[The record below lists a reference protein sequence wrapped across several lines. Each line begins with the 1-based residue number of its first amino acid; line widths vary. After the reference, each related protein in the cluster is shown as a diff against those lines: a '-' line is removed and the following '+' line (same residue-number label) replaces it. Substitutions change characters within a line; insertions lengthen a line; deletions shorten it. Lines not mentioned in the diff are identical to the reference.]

1 MTNKPRSAPTANP
14 VHFKR
19 FLSGFSTVSLITLLL
34 ASGVPATA
42 DPITDQIDAGRR
54 AYEAGDARV
63 AIQALNFA
71 VAQIEEQL
79 KAVQLQLLPAALPGW
94 TAEDAVSES
103 GGLAAMI
110 AGTNLSRSYRREEDG
125 AALTISITA
134 DSPLLAMMNMMMSTP
149 MLLQTDPGS
158 SPYTFGGFRGTLK
171 KDDDGSETIMLMVGS
186 RILVQLEG
194 SGVDRQTLEA
204 YLEAMNLSQLE
215 KALLG

>member
-1 MTNKPRSAPTANP
+1 MTGSPRFASITSVCTLRPS
-14 VHFKR
+14 R
-19 FLSGFSTVSLITLLL
+19 SRLRRLSLVGLLL
-34 ASGVPATA
+34 ASPLPAAA

-63 AIQALNFA
+63 AVQALNFA

-79 KAVQLQLLPAALPGW
+79 KAVQLQLLPAPLPGW
-94 TAEDAVSES
+94 TAEDAVSGS
-103 GGLAAMI
+103 GGIAAMI
-110 AGTNLSRSYRREEDG
+110 AGTNLSRGYRREADG
-125 AALTISITA
+125 ATLSISVTA

-149 MLLQTDPGS
+149 MLMQADPGS

-171 KDDDGSETIMLMVGS
+171 KGEDGTQTVMLMVGS

-194 SGVDRQTLEA
+194 SGVDLQAMET
-204 YLEAMNLSQLE
+204 YLEAMDLPQLE